1 MFHRKV
7 WKHPQ
12 SPPPQGRIVSRRT
25 LAVRLSI
32 VVAQIDTNSHLKG
45 HRIGGQSLWG
55 RFLRSR
61 VPTWDHIL
69 ALWEIRWPPG
79 QTTLQ
84 KHTENVPT
92 SATFKRQRNWWNLRG
107 VMSFHRADICRSADH
122 QKSYW
127 QVYDPM
133 ARLVSMRKF
142 LAALPCHFWSLDP
155 SPLIVLESSCRLES
169 TSSSQQGLLSL
180 LTLMLWTTSKKEG
193 SSTIGNLLPTLR
205 LRGVF
210 WRLMCHRIDILV
222 SFYWW
227 SACSVWIIEQT
238 GWCGYRMLVSQD
250 VLVLIVQQLNQAE
263 SAVLLWNKRVKMT
276 SETNGLETNLV

>member
-1 MFHRKV
+1 
-7 WKHPQ
+7 
-12 SPPPQGRIVSRRT
+12 
-25 LAVRLSI
+25 
-32 VVAQIDTNSHLKG
+32 
-45 HRIGGQSLWG
+45 
-55 RFLRSR
+55 
-61 VPTWDHIL
+61 
-69 ALWEIRWPPG
+69 
-79 QTTLQ
+79 
-84 KHTENVPT
+84 
-92 SATFKRQRNWWNLRG
+92 
-107 VMSFHRADICRSADH
+107 
-122 QKSYW
+122 
-127 QVYDPM
+127 
-133 ARLVSMRKF
+133 
-142 LAALPCHFWSLDP
+142 
-155 SPLIVLESSCRLES
+155 LESSCRLES